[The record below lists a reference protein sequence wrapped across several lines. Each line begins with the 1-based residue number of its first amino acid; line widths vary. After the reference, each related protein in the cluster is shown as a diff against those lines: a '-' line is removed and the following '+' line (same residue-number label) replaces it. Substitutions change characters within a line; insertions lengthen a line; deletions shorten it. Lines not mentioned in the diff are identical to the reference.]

1 MAEEETFLGAN
12 WLLDTKKAISL
23 YHEVAIPLR
32 EEVGIVDT
40 HTHHNLRQIVE
51 NRPFP
56 NIWRAEVLEP
66 RDQYANN
73 DHYIIQLAAKIHR
86 FSQALS
92 PIVL

>member
-1 MAEEETFLGAN
+1 MAEEETFLGEN
-12 WLLDTKKAISL
+12 WLLDTKEAIGL
-23 YHEVAIPLR
+23 YHDVAIPLR

-40 HTHHNLRQIVE
+40 HTHHNLRQIIE

-66 RDQYANN
+66 SEQYANN
-73 DHYIIQLAAKIHR
+73 DYYIIQLAAKHHG